1 MHAQPPQ
8 LPPLKQQRRPRA
20 TAAVIL
26 NYGDTVSIG
35 GMLFVISPGLAPVSA
50 GPVPAPPPP
59 PPPNARIGGYK
70 HGNRD
75 WTTIA
80 VRGENFWILGSGFG
94 TPTSAAFGRVQI
106 GGMEAVIKNWSDIEI
121 NLQIPDLAPGI
132 VTAAV
137 TLFWLDS
144 PSAAPKLLANGPPL
158 ALEATPAPPIPL
170 PTAIGLYAA
179 AVVDAT
185 GGRLS
190 TVHPGQV
197 VTIEGHGFGLAP
209 GRVEVCH
216 QPTSVQAWTDTAIVI
231 VVPSLTAGP
240 CALLIRRPDGAY
252 YESFAFQVAP

>member
-1 MHAQPPQ
+1 MHGAPPR
-8 LPPLKQQRRPRA
+8 LPPVKQKARPH
-20 TAAVIL
+20 AAAPVTLQLGDQVI
-26 NYGDTVSIG
+26 IG
-35 GMLFVISPGLAPVSA
+35 GQIFVVSPGLAPVGA
-50 GPVPAPPPP
+50 GPAPPPPPP

-94 TPTSAAFGRVQI
+94 TPAGAAFGRVQI
-106 GGMEAVIKNWSDIEI
+106 GGMEAVVKGWSDSEI

-137 TLFWLDS
+137 TLFWLAS
-144 PSAAPKLLANGPPL
+144 PTAAPLLLANGPPL
-158 ALEATPAPPIPL
+158 ALEAVPAPL
-170 PTAIGLYAA
+170 PPAAIGLYAT

-197 VTIEGHGFGLAP
+197 VTVQGHGFGMAP

-216 QPTSVQAWTDTAIVI
+216 EPASVQAWTDTAIVI
-231 VVPSLTAGP
+231 IVPSLTAGP
-240 CALLIRRPDGAY
+240 CALLVRRPDGAY